1 MPYIKDFCHFLWY
14 NRTVR
19 KRGPMVVKDIHD
31 LTKDELIE
39 QFIMMRNMLDK
50 QTSLSNRLRKEN
62 KDLQMNINDLEL
74 QLRIEKEKVK
84 QLIAAKYQSQKN
96 QIVLDMPT
104 LFDDM
109 EEESQKVADS
119 EIEEVITIGEH
130 KRIRRPKE
138 KHIDYSSL
146 PREEVTLNIPE
157 EETIC
162 EVCESKMKVKKY
174 ETKEE
179 LVYEPA
185 KLFVRVTKIPVLE
198 CENCQSV
205 NEEGKSSYHTVK
217 HSFLFPRSFCSPEL
231 LAYIIDMKYN
241 NGLPLYALE
250 KMFRQQNVEIPRQN
264 MCNWVLG
271 SIQYLE
277 PLYNLMKKDLL
288 SLPIIQ
294 VDETRTQVLKEDG
307 KPATSTSY
315 MWVYRSSKYEK
326 PIVLYDYQPSRSGA
340 CAKEFLSGYSGWLGH
355 DAYDGYNKVEN
366 VRHFL
371 CHVHALRKF
380 KDSYKLLPNTAE
392 ARKTSDEAKAIKK
405 YDEIFHKSH
414 QIDEK
419 AIEKHK
425 DFDQRMEYITKRRQA
440 ELKPMIEKF
449 FAWLNE
455 IKDRNA
461 GRYSMSNAILYTLN
475 HKEGLLACTEDG
487 RLPLDNNSCE
497 RSIRPFVVIR
507 NRCKF
512 SVSTSGANAS
522 AMIYSIMI
530 TCIENNQNPY
540 MYFTHLFENLP
551 KEDLTNET
559 SLRKYLPYSHELP
572 DYTRTLSKQE
582 IRAILKEPK

>member
-1 MPYIKDFCHFLWY
+1 MAI
-14 NRTVR
+14 
-19 KRGPMVVKDIHD
+19 KDIHD

-50 QTSLSNRLRKEN
+50 QTSLANKLSNEN
-62 KDLQMNINDLEL
+62 KDLQVNINDLEL
-74 QLRIEKEKVK
+74 QLKIEKEKVK

-104 LFDDM
+104 LFDDI
-109 EEESQKVADS
+109 EAEAQKVADS
-119 EIEEVITIGEH
+119 EIEEVIIVGEH
-130 KRIRRPKE
+130 KRVRRSKE
-138 KHIDYSSL
+138 KHIDYGSL
-146 PREEVTLNIPE
+146 PREEVILDVPE
-157 EETIC
+157 NESIC
-162 EVCESKMKVKKY
+162 DVCGSKMKIKKY

-179 LVYEPA
+179 IVVEPA
-185 KLFVRVTKIPVLE
+185 KFFVRVTKIPVLE

-205 NEEGKSSYHTVK
+205 NEEGRSNYHTVN
-217 HSFLFPRSFCSPEL
+217 HSFLFSRSLCSPEL

-241 NGLPLYALE
+241 QGLPLYAIE
-250 KMFRQQNVEIPRQN
+250 KMFHQQNITIPRQN
-264 MCNWVLG
+264 MCNWVIG
-271 SIQYLE
+271 SIKYLE
-277 PLYNLMKKDLL
+277 PLYNLMKEDLL
-288 SLPIIQ
+288 SMHIIQ
-294 VDETRTQVLKEDG
+294 ADETRTQVLNEAG

-366 VRHFL
+366 VKHFL

-380 KDSYKLLPNTAE
+380 KDAYKLLPNTAK
-392 ARKTSDEAKAIKK
+392 ARKSSDEAMAIKK

-419 AIEKHK
+419 ASEKYR
-425 DFDQRMEYITKRRQA
+425 DFTQRMEYITKRRQT

-475 HKEGLLACTEDG
+475 HKDGLLACTEDG

-512 SVSTSGANAS
+512 SVSTAGATVS
-522 AMIYSIMI
+522 AIIYSLLIS
-530 TCIENNQNPY
+530 CVENKKNPY
-540 MYFTHLFENLP
+540 MYFTHLFENLHKIKLEE
-551 KEDLTNET
+551 KEE
-559 SLRKYLPYSHELP
+559 LRKYLPYSDELP
-572 DYTRTLSKQE
+572 SYIRTLSKQE
-582 IRAILKEPK
+582 IRAILKEQD